1 MPLVGWAVPTFH
13 VGTSALMFFVLLLV
27 NRKLMTPVSARCIES
42 VMCSMMVCSYFL
54 GREMRTVELTGQPAD
69 VSTLLT
75 VIVTVVTLG
84 ILCV

>member
-1 MPLVGWAVPTFH
+1 
-13 VGTSALMFFVLLLV
+13 
-27 NRKLMTPVSARCIES
+27 
-42 VMCSMMVCSYFL
+42 MCSMMVCSYFL